1 MKAKKAGVTLVEVM
15 IGVFLSS
22 LVLGSVYSL
31 WGSARRDVSTASVR
45 QVLSDDVKLAVS
57 YLAKDFQAIK
67 QGSLEVKGST
77 DGNSAVIKLQRYSLK
92 DKEEGASSASYDY
105 TEEIE
110 YTYQKPFLKRR
121 VIGKSPKT
129 LASHLTA
136 FELTRGGDKTNHT
149 TKDFASTM
157 TDQERALNARIDIS
171 MTGTLKVNVTGK
183 IQTYTERT
191 SVFMREEF
199 QNSVSEK
206 RYLSMLKLFKKD
218 KLVDEEKM
226 LDTYLNDGT
235 QLFTD
240 EQLMAMNVEQ
250 LGELSLQEQAGYEKA
265 FAELSQIDKEINN
278 ADTKLDRW
286 WIFDKSTEVTDIQKN
301 LKKIDASEKDSAE
314 TLKSKSEKVEVE
326 KEKLSKIINEYEV
339 VNMEK
344 AFGSEYGDLSGLKT
358 SSPAQYKELK
368 EVYDMMIRD
377 RTMKEIHDQAQKD
390 SGSPTEYVGF
400 LDRNNP
406 ETMVQGLTY
415 DALGNPINVTESA
428 SDFAARKEAAT
439 KQYRIAT
446 KMDMEWINTQEG
458 EDSVKMYTSAKNL
471 YDLADTKKASIETL
485 YRHKSNME
493 KIDGILAKK

>member
-1 MKAKKAGVTLVEVM
+1 MRTKKSGFTLVEVM

-22 LVLGSVYSL
+22 LVLGSVYSI
-31 WGSARRDVSTASVR
+31 WGTARRDVSTASVR
-45 QVLSDDVKLAVS
+45 QVIGDEVKLAVT
-57 YLAKDFQAIK
+57 YMAKDFQAIK
-67 QGSLEVKGST
+67 QGSLEVKGSS
-77 DGNSAVIKLQRYSLK
+77 DGNSAVIKMKRYSLK
-92 DKEEGASSASYDY
+92 DKEEGASATSYDY
-105 TEEIE
+105 TEDIE

-121 VIGKSPKT
+121 ITGKPQKT

-149 TKDFASTM
+149 TKDFSSTL
-157 TDQERALNARIDIS
+157 TEQERALNARIDIS

-183 IQTYTERT
+183 VQTHTEKT

-218 KLVDEEKM
+218 KLLDEDKM

-240 EQLMAMNVEQ
+240 EQLMAMNAEQ
-250 LGELSLQEQAGYEKA
+250 LGELALQEQAGYEKA
-265 FAELSQIDKEINN
+265 FAELSQIDKEIGN

-286 WIFDKSTEVTDIQKN
+286 WIFDKSTEVTDIQKK
-301 LKKIDASEKDSAE
+301 LKKIDVSEKDSADS
-314 TLKSKSEKVEVE
+314 LKEKSESVEAE
-326 KEKLSKIINEYEV
+326 KEKLTKIIEEYEV
-339 VNMEK
+339 ANMEK
-344 AFGSEYGDLSGLKT
+344 SFGSVYGDLASLKT
-358 SSPAQYKELK
+358 SKPSEYKELK

-377 RTMKEIHDQAQKD
+377 RTMKEIHDQAQKG
-390 SGSPTEYVGF
+390 SESPTEYVGF

-406 ETMVQGLTY
+406 ENMVRGLTY
-415 DALGNPINVTESA
+415 DALGNPINVTESD
-428 SDFAARKEAAT
+428 SDFAARKTAASR
-439 KQYRIAT
+439 QYEIAS

-493 KIDGILAKK
+493 KISTILAKK